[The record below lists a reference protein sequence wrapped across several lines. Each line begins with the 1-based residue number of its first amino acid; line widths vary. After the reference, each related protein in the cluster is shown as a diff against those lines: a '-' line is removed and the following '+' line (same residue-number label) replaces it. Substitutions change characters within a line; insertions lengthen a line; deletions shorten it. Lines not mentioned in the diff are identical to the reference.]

1 MRAGAIHRLGL
12 ITLALAFAPVAALAQ
27 DAAGNPDAALEA
39 YASASPPGNPMDEPA
54 AAPDETLSPDDAA
67 ALGNAL
73 AADPTEIWAAAPAK
87 PLRLPSL
94 SSSKALDISRA
105 DRPDGSGTVIL
116 KQPLPT
122 EWDAKVGADLG
133 LAATPSAVYQPG
145 QSMPGLRESGGSGAA
160 WASLGVLPNLATLD
174 ARVDPGNDQ
183 GRLGTTFKRSMPLG
197 SRFSVTLQNSA
208 SITETFSALS
218 ASDSGLPSTAAPN
231 LTALPTPQV
240 WDHEMAAKFDIVP
253 TGTAFGAKVASNST
267 DPATHNT
274 LSAEQRL
281 YGPLHVTTAVTDL
294 GQPTSSKS
302 ITAGFKL
309 NW

>member
-1 MRAGAIHRLGL
+1 MRAGAVHRLGL
-12 ITLALAFAPVAALAQ
+12 ITLALAFAPLVALAQ
-27 DAAGNPDAALEA
+27 DAAAIPDAALEA
-39 YASASPPGNPMDEPA
+39 YASASPAENPMDEPA
-54 AAPDETLSPDDAA
+54 AAPDEMLSPEDAA
-67 ALGNAL
+67 ALANAL
-73 AADPTEIWAAAPAK
+73 AVDSADTWTAAPAR

-94 SSSKALDISRA
+94 SSAKGLDVSRA
-105 DRPDGSGTVIL
+105 DRPDGSATVVL

-133 LAATPSAVYQPG
+133 LAATPSEVYQPG
-145 QSMPGLRESGGSGAA
+145 QPMPGLRESGGSGAA

-183 GRLGTTFKRSMPLG
+183 GRLGTTFRRSMPLG

-218 ASDSGLPSTAAPN
+218 ASVAGLPTMTTPN
-231 LTALPTPQV
+231 LTALPTPEV
-240 WDHEMAAKFDIVP
+240 WDNEMAAKFDIVP